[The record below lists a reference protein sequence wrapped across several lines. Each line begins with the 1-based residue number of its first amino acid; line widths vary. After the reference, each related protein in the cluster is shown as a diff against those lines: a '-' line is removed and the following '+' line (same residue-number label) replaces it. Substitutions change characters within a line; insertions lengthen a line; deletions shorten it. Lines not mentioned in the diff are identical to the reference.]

1 MGTKSSLVAYWT
13 RIVLSATVAAK
24 RSIPEFTRSFR
35 KNSRNFSEY
44 MFAVRGTAM
53 ETVVNTT
60 ATSWLPARLKALMRF
75 RASFGSKAVS
85 REKGTPVRRASVRTA
100 AAVTPRIAAIT
111 RTPRASVGA
120 LPFMFP
126 SWKAVTLTD
135 PGPVRKR
142 AAQRNRSSEKGVRSK
157 REAPL
162 VTRSATISP
171 ITGENLKP
179 WPEHGLTMK
188 TCSCSG

>member
-75 RASFGSKAVS
+75 LASLASKAAS
-85 REKGTPVRRASVRTA
+85 RERGTPVRRASARTA

-120 LPFMFP
+120 LPFIF
-126 SWKAVTLTD
+126 A
-135 PGPVRKR
+135 PVSGR
-142 AAQRNRSSEKGVRSK
+142 A
-157 REAPL
+157 
-162 VTRSATISP
+162 SP
-171 ITGENLKP
+171 
-179 WPEHGLTMK
+179 
-188 TCSCSG
+188 